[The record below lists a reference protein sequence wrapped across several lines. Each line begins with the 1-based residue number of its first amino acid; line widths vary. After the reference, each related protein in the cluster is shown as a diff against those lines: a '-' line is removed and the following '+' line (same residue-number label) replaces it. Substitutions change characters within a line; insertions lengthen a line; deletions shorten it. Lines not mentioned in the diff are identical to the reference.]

1 MGCGAL
7 PHTPAGSKAPAPHF
21 DAHCWQEGKAL
32 QPFPSS
38 SNSVLG
44 SSRVKVKLRGR
55 LRRTLT
61 LHRAADE
68 LHRSSHDAAER
79 GARGTA
85 GAAPPRIRSAQGEAL
100 APCSVSSSISYPDRG
115 RGSPCP
121 SAQRRAWVKRAA
133 RGAKPLLL
141 EAGGLAPARGGGD
154 SVPTNLEGSAQRVG
168 LAPAKYSLEYLDKS
182 KFDGK
187 IL

>member
-1 MGCGAL
+1 MRGF
-7 PHTPAGSKAPAPHF
+7 APHPSREQSPLHPILTLT
-21 DAHCWQEGKAL
+21 AGQEGKAL

-44 SSRVKVKLRGR
+44 SSRVKVKPLRGR

-85 GAAPPRIRSAQGEAL
+85 GGSAPRIRSAQGEAPC
-100 APCSVSSSISYPDRG
+100 PCSVSSSISYPDRG
-115 RGSPCP
+115 RGSPAP
-121 SAQRRAWVKRAA
+121 LPNGERGVKARSA
-133 RGAKPLLL
+133 RGEAPLAGVQGALL
-141 EAGGLAPARGGGD
+141 PARGSGD
-154 SVPTNLEGSAQRVG
+154 SVPTNLERVARSVG
-168 LAPAKYSLEYLDKS
+168 AAPAKYSLEYLDK
-182 KFDGK
+182 
-187 IL
+187 

>member
-1 MGCGAL
+1 MWGCGAL

-21 DAHCWQEGKAL
+21 DAHRWQEGKACSL
-32 QPFPSS
+32 SPS

-44 SSRVKVKLRGR
+44 SSRVKVKPLRGR

-85 GAAPPRIRSAQGEAL
+85 G
-100 APCSVSSSISYPDRG
+100 
-115 RGSPCP
+115 
-121 SAQRRAWVKRAA
+121 
-133 RGAKPLLL
+133 
-141 EAGGLAPARGGGD
+141 
-154 SVPTNLEGSAQRVG
+154 GSAPEDKERAGRSPLPLVASP
-168 LAPAKYSLEYLDKS
+168 AP
-182 KFDGK
+182 
-187 IL
+187 

>member
-1 MGCGAL
+1 MSCIAAATMQRKG
-7 PHTPAGSKAPAPHF
+7 
-21 DAHCWQEGKAL
+21 
-32 QPFPSS
+32 
-38 SNSVLG
+38 V
-44 SSRVKVKLRGR
+44 
-55 LRRTLT
+55 
-61 LHRAADE
+61 RAVPQ
-68 LHRSSHDAAER
+68 
-79 GARGTA
+79 

-121 SAQRRAWVKRAA
+121 LPSGERGVKRSA
-133 RGAKPLLL
+133 RGEALLL
-141 EAGGLAPARGGGD
+141 EVQGALLPARGGGD

-168 LAPAKYSLEYLDKS
+168 VAPAKYSLEYLDKS